1 MVLALDGYFPFLKVW
16 VELGVRRRE
25 FSRVIVLCVRVDCPG
40 DMEGGGI
47 LVVVGWWVVVGQWG
61 WGLGGSWRCRPVHVR
76 VRGGRV
82 G

>member
-1 MVLALDGYFPFLKVW
+1 M
-16 VELGVRRRE
+16 
-25 FSRVIVLCVRVDCPG
+25 IVLCVRVGCPG